1 MAEPRRPLL
10 IRLPESLFE
19 RLKTAA
25 QADRRS
31 LNGAIEVA
39 VERYIW
45 DVEERIPRRERES
58 APPQLNQ

>member
-31 LNGAIEVA
+31 LNGAIEIA

-45 DVEERIPRRERES
+45 ELEERMPR
-58 APPQLNQ
+58 